1 MKIID
6 ILQQSAE
13 LLGLTETAK
22 KLSAALPEAEN
33 ELLAD
38 EEIFTLFNL
47 SRFSIQ
53 ELCTNYVPVATSEKI
68 STYNKCFEINK
79 LTNFIRIQ
87 NIYKG
92 EELVNFKVINR
103 CIQFEEDGEY
113 TIQYATFPEIE
124 SLFEEIDF
132 LSNFSPDIAV
142 LGLAAY
148 YSLSKGLFDE
158 FQIFHQQYIDKAES
172 VKTLKMFNM
181 PQRRWEWELSKE
193 LK

>member
-68 STYNKCFEINK
+68 TTYNKTFEINK

-132 LSNFSPDIAV
+132 LSSFSPDIAV

-181 PQRRWEWELSKE
+181 PQRRWE
-193 LK
+193 